1 MTDTGLREVTPG
13 RVTRVVIL
21 GGGFG
26 GVLTAR
32 TLAKEAKASGLDLRI
47 TLVDKNNYFLFTPM
61 LPEVGTGILDSQHIM
76 QSLRDATREIGVTF
90 SQAAVTQLDAPNRT
104 VTTDV
109 GVIPYD
115 VLVIALG
122 ATTNYFGMKDV
133 EAVAYTFKDIPDAVR
148 FHTRVLQML
157 EQADREPDAMKR
169 KALLSFVIAGG
180 GLTGVELAADLADFL
195 AQTMHKEYPR
205 LTPADAS
212 ITVVEAMSTLLP
224 GMEPAVQQLTQA
236 HLEAKGVR
244 VLLNTPVSGA
254 TADAVKTEKAGDLP
268 LGTLIWTAGITGN
281 PLLKSFPFETT
292 RGTRIRCDETLQVT
306 DWQDVYALGD
316 CSFVNNAI
324 TSKPYAQSA
333 QIAEQEAK
341 HVAANVLRGIRGQSL
356 QTFTYDPLGVLISLG
371 ARYSIVDVRHL
382 RLSGLPGYLTW
393 KALYLAK
400 LPSWRNRITVL
411 SDWLVGTV
419 AGRSTVQRDAPVPGT
434 DAPALPPAA
443 PVTTTA
449 A

>member
-157 EQADREPDAMKR
+157 EQADRESDAMKR

>member
-13 RVTRVVIL
+13 QVTRVVIL

-61 LPEVGTGILDSQHIM
+61 LPEVGTGILESQHIM

-90 SQAAVTQLDAPNRT
+90 YQAAVTQLDAPNRT

-133 EAVAYTFKDIPDAVR
+133 EAVAFTFKDMPDAVR

-157 EQADREPDAMKR
+157 KQADRVPDAMKR
-169 KALLSFVIAGG
+169 TALLSFVIAGG

-205 LTPADAS
+205 LAPADAS

-244 VLLNTPVSGA
+244 VLLDTPVSGA
-254 TADAVKTEKAGDLP
+254 TPDAVKTEKAGDLP
-268 LGTLIWTAGITGN
+268 LGTLIWTAGIAGN
-281 PLLKSFPFETT
+281 PLLKSFPFEIT
-292 RGTRIRCDETLQVT
+292 RGTRILCDETLQVT
-306 DWQDVYALGD
+306 NWQGVYALGD
-316 CSFVNNAI
+316 CSFVNNVI

-341 HVAANVLRGIRGQSL
+341 HVAANVLRDIRGQLL
-356 QTFTYDPLGVLISLG
+356 QPFTYDPLGVLISLG
-371 ARYSIVDVRHL
+371 DRYSIVDVRHL

-419 AGRSTVQRDAPVPGT
+419 AGRSTVQRAPAPGT
-434 DAPALPPAA
+434 DTTVPTPAA